1 MEISRKTSIIL
12 IVTSGFILCYKL
24 YEILLFFFPII
35 TTYEAASVGIIGG
48 ADGPTA
54 IYLTS
59 KLLLIPLLFS
69 LLCFL
74 AEIFICIFVLVKSIK
89 AVRKKV

>member
-1 MEISRKTSIIL
+1 MELSRKTSIIL
-12 IVTSGFILCYKL
+12 IVISGFILCYKL
-24 YEILLFFFPII
+24 YEVLLFFFPINI
-35 TTYEAASVGIIGG
+35 TYEAASIGIIGG

-59 KLLLIPLLFS
+59 KFLPLLFS

-74 AEIFICIFVLVKSIK
+74 AEIFICIFVFVKSIK